1 MNRVFPFILD
11 QKLLT
16 KVISMGEFWQLNK
29 FSNIILLFKI
39 CLIICGLFVISC
51 EKDIAPLQ
59 VDERGEI
66 ASFWEFWE
74 NSPGDRINA
83 ITQNSHNDFI
93 SSADIG
99 IKRSTDGGQTWEQIS
114 DEFAMTLETDPVND
128 AIFGG
133 FTAGLTGWLEYSV
146 DNGKT
151 WLQPDSGIDSDVQR
165 FLFLPSGTI
174 LVGGT
179 THDESPGGIYR
190 STDHG
195 KTWTSSPLGFMIGVP
210 ALVKTSQNTIF
221 ATILHYLDHSI
232 NGIYRSSNDGKTWKK
247 LSTTFENAF
256 PYRLVIS
263 SKDELNLLTTTG
275 DFYLS
280 KNQGETW
287 QFVTNIER
295 AEDMIIDPFDNMII
309 SFYDQEKQ
317 SFNILLVK
325 IDNGV
330 FTSSVLEGLP
340 KMSYDIKSM
349 YIDRQG
355 FVYIGTLDKG
365 AFKSKMPLNTL
376 TP

>member
-1 MNRVFPFILD
+1 M
-11 QKLLT
+11 
-16 KVISMGEFWQLNK
+16 SK

-66 ASFWEFWE
+66 ASFWDFWE
-74 NSPGDRINA
+74 NSPGNRINA
-83 ITQNSHNDFI
+83 ITQNSQNDFI
-93 SSADIG
+93 ISVNSK
-99 IKRSTDGGQTWEQIS
+99 IKRSTDSGQTWEQIS
-114 DEFAMTLETDPVND
+114 DEFANALGINPADD

-151 WLQPDSGIDSDVQR
+151 WLHPDSEITSDIQR

-174 LVGGT
+174 LAGGS

-210 ALVKTSQNTIF
+210 AWFVTSQNTIF
-221 ATILHYLDHSI
+221 ATIFHLLDHSV
-232 NGIYRSSNDGKTWKK
+232 NGVYRSSDNGKTWKK
-247 LSTTFENAF
+247 LSANFENAF
-256 PYRLVIS
+256 PYRLVINT
-263 SKDELNLLTTTG
+263 KDELNLLTTTG

-295 AEDMIIDPFDNMII
+295 AGDMIIDPFDNMII

-317 SFNILLVK
+317 SFNILLTQ

-340 KMSYDIKSM
+340 KMSYDIMSM
-349 YIDRQG
+349 YIDRQD
-355 FVYIGTLDKG
+355 FVYIGTLDQG
-365 AFKSKMPLNTL
+365 VFKSKIPLNTI

>member
-1 MNRVFPFILD
+1 M
-11 QKLLT
+11 
-16 KVISMGEFWQLNK
+16 NK
-29 FSNIILLFKI
+29 FSHIVLFFKI
-39 CLIICGLFVISC
+39 CLIICGLLVISC
-51 EKDIAPLQ
+51 EKDITPLQ

-66 ASFWEFWE
+66 SSFWEFWE
-74 NSPGDRINA
+74 NSPGNRINA

-93 SSADIG
+93 VSADIG

-114 DEFAMTLETDPVND
+114 DEFANVLEINPSND

-151 WLQPDSGIDSDVQR
+151 WMQPDTGITSDIQR

-174 LVGGT
+174 LVGGR

-190 STDHG
+190 STDDG
-195 KTWTSSPLGFMIGVP
+195 KTWKPSPLGFTIGVP
-210 ALVKTSQNTIF
+210 AWVVTSQNTIF
-221 ATILHYLDHSI
+221 ATIFHLLDHSI
-232 NGIYRSSNDGKTWKK
+232 NGIYRSSDDGKTWEK
-247 LSTTFENAF
+247 LSANFENAF

-287 QFVTNIER
+287 QFITKIER

-317 SFNILLVK
+317 SFNILLVQ
-325 IDNGV
+325 IDNGI

-340 KMSYDIKSM
+340 KMSYDIMSM
-349 YIDRQG
+349 YINKQD
-355 FVYIGTLDKG
+355 FVYIGTLDQG
-365 AFKSKMPLNTL
+365 IFKSKVPLNTITL
-376 TP
+376 DSPTQ